1 MKRTTLLLAATV
13 IFAFSC
19 IPAPRD
25 TRPVP
30 ATDRTT
36 QVGQK
41 TATWTEINE
50 RTKTDPAVE
59 AVIKPYRDQLHAEMN
74 TVIGTAAVD
83 LVRDRPE
90 GTLGNFVTDVMLQ
103 TARKFGE
110 VDCAITN
117 SGGLR
122 APVFAGDITVGSI
135 FQVMPFENRLVIAR
149 FTGEQFM
156 DVVREIAQMGGAPVS
171 GLTII
176 STDNIVEAY
185 VGQEKV
191 DENRTYTVAT
201 IDYLLKGGGSMEEMW
216 KGKLVKD
223 TGVLLREALIAYV
236 QEQKTINVGI
246 EGRIVIQ

>member
-1 MKRTTLLLAATV
+1 MKKTTLFLAATV
-13 IFAFSC
+13 ICAISC

-30 ATDRTT
+30 AADRTV

-41 TATWTEINE
+41 TATWTEVNK
-50 RTKTDPAVE
+50 RTETDPDVE
-59 AVIKPYRDQLHAEMN
+59 AVIKPYRDQLNAEMN
-74 TVIGTAAVD
+74 AVIGTAVVD
-83 LVRDRPE
+83 LVKDRPE
-90 GTLGNFVTDVMLQ
+90 GTLGNFVTDVMLH
-103 TARKFGE
+103 TARKFGD

-122 APVFAGDITVGSI
+122 APVFAGDITVGSL

-156 DVVREIAQMGGAPVS
+156 DVVREIAQIGGAPVS
-171 GLTII
+171 SLTII

-191 DENRTYTVAT
+191 DANRSYSVAT
-201 IDYLLKGGGSMEEMW
+201 IDYLLKGGGSMEALW
-216 KGKLVKD
+216 KGQLVQD

-236 QEQKTINVGI
+236 KEHKTINVDI

>member
-1 MKRTTLLLAATV
+1 MKRMISLLSAVLAFMLSCAPAHQQMKSNPVAADTV
-13 IFAFSC
+13 
-19 IPAPRD
+19 
-25 TRPVP
+25 
-30 ATDRTT
+30 

-41 TATWTEINE
+41 TATWTEIND
-50 RTKTDPAVE
+50 RIKPDPDVQ
-59 AVIKPYRDQLHAEMN
+59 AVIQPYRDQLNAEMN
-74 TVIGTAAVD
+74 TVIGTAEVD
-83 LVRDRPE
+83 LVRGRPE
-90 GTLGNFVTDVMLQ
+90 GTLGNFVTDVMLE
-103 TARKFGE
+103 TARKFGQ

-122 APVFAGDITVGSI
+122 SPVFTGDITVGSI

-156 DVVREIAQMGGAPVS
+156 HVIREIAEMGGAPVS

-185 VGQEKV
+185 IGEEKV
-191 DENRTYTVAT
+191 DENRSYTVAT
-201 IDYLLKGGGSMEEMW
+201 IDYLLKGGGSMEAMW

-223 TGVLLREALIAYV
+223 TGVLLREALIEYV
-236 QEQKTINVGI
+236 RQHKTIDAKI

>member
-1 MKRTTLLLAATV
+1 MKRLIVLLGAVLALTWG
-13 IFAFSC
+13 C
-19 IPAPRD
+19 
-25 TRPVP
+25 VP
-30 ATDRTT
+30 AHRQPESTLPITDAV

-41 TATWTEINE
+41 TATWTEIDD
-50 RTKTDPAVE
+50 RTKPDPAIE
-59 AVIKPYRDQLHAEMN
+59 AVIKPYRDQLNAEMN
-74 TVIGTAAVD
+74 TVIGTAKVD
-83 LVRDRPE
+83 LVKGRPE
-90 GTLGNFVTDVMLQ
+90 GTLGNFVTDVMLE
-103 TARKFGE
+103 TARKFGQ

-156 DVVREIAQMGGAPVS
+156 HVIREIAEMGGAPVS

-185 VGQEKV
+185 VGEEKV
-191 DENRTYTVAT
+191 NENRSYSVAT
-201 IDYLLKGGGSMEEMW
+201 IDYLLKGGGAMEAMW
-216 KGKLVKD
+216 NGELVED
-223 TGVLLREALIAYV
+223 TGVLLREALIEYV
-236 QEQKTINVGI
+236 RQHKTIDAHI